1 LATVIDY
8 AGGVP
13 AARLVKQAGH
23 IGAVRYLS
31 DDRTRGS
38 LPAKPIKKVE
48 SDDYRANDLEL
59 AFVWQYGKD
68 HDSDVMRGRAGGL
81 ADAREADN
89 RLKALG
95 RDNYPVF
102 FAVDFDI
109 TLEQWNQTAVHYF
122 RACCEVLGRE
132 RVGIYGHSRVIDWA
146 VEDGVVADLGDG
158 KHLLWQTVAWSRGV
172 RHEKA
177 VLFQRAGNPLVDGVP
192 VDVNEVLH
200 TYWGQRPFAKSVLL
214 PAPKV
219 RREPLIKPNPN
230 HRGDPLFLADL
241 LRAFGLNVIEW
252 PGWKERGHGDFDK
265 IQGLVVHH
273 TGTVKDIP
281 GYIAN
286 HPQLGLCSQ
295 IHLNRNGDV
304 VLVGVGIA
312 YHAGLGDKDGWP
324 RNAANMVSIGIEAA
338 SDGLAPWP
346 QEQLYA
352 YHVCCAAILW
362 YLGYNATP
370 KHLISHEEYSRI
382 AQGKWDPGAGI
393 GQSGVAIEMNRFR
406 REVQKYIDNPPIG
419 GDWEDAELMAAL
431 DEVHKSIVTGS
442 DYKAPLKQMIVNADG
457 HSYVARQAAEDNQRQ
472 LAEVK
477 KELAEHKALLSRI
490 AEKIGV

>member
-1 LATVIDY
+1 MATVIDY

-13 AARLVKQAGH
+13 AARSVQQAGH

-48 SDDYRANDLEL
+48 SDDYRANGLEL

-109 TLEQWNQTAVHYF
+109 TLDQWNQTAVHYF

-177 VLFQRAGNPLVDGVP
+177 VLFQRSGNPLVGGVP

-200 TYWGQRPFAKSVLL
+200 TYWGQRPFKKPVPL
-214 PAPKV
+214 PAPTV
-219 RREPLIKPNPN
+219 RREPPIKPNPS
-230 HRGDPLFLADL
+230 HRGDPLFLPEV
-241 LRAFGLNVIEW
+241 LRAFGVKVIELD
-252 PGWKERGHGDFDK
+252 GWRDRGHGDFDV
-265 IQGLVVHH
+265 IQGVFGHH
-273 TGTVKDIP
+273 TGTDKDIP
-281 GYIAN
+281 HYIAN
-286 HPQLGLCSQ
+286 HPDLGLCSQ
-295 IHLNRNGDV
+295 IHLNRDGTAV
-304 VLVGVGIA
+304 ICGAGIA
-312 YHAGLGDKDGWP
+312 YHAGRGEYPGWP
-324 RNAANMVSIGIEAA
+324 TNAANQVAIGIEAA
-338 SDGLAPWP
+338 SSGTSPWP
-346 QEQLYA
+346 AEQLDA
-352 YHVCCAAILW
+352 YYRTCAAILW
-362 YLGYNATP
+362 YLGKDATTATLLGH
-370 KHLISHEEYSRI
+370 KEYSGR
-382 AQGKWDPGAGI
+382 AQGKWDPGG
-393 GQSGVAIEMNRFR
+393 IEMNLFR
-406 REVQKYIDNPPIG
+406 KRVQHYIDNPPFTSDKEAII
-419 GDWEDAELMAAL
+419 MAGLQIPSWINPKKLFSIEQAIANIDFHVFNSVAL
-431 DEVHKSIVTGS
+431 
-442 DYKAPLKQMIVNADG
+442 L
-457 HSYVARQAAEDNQRQ
+457 
-472 LAEVK
+472 
-477 KELAEHKALLSRI
+477 KALATKQGLNPDEILDAARK
-490 AEKIGV
+490 ADRGEGNK